1 MYRCSVTILEKF
13 RRFMDNVSDWDTE
26 ASIIEALTGEFKGTD
41 KTRLGSA
48 FHKIIE
54 LPYKENGALVV
65 EGIKFRPE
73 QAKPAI
79 DYRNAH
85 PIMVHEVPIRKVYST
100 RHMDI
105 TITGRA
111 DGVEGLN
118 LRDAKCKFS
127 YPGWG
132 EYYNSYQWRIYM
144 DMFQSQS
151 FWYDVFQVI
160 GFKSFNPDMTF
171 EGDIVAHEP
180 FPCLRYEALESDVQ
194 GLIEEFGKF
203 MTIKGYTKHLHKIS

>member
-1 MYRCSVTILEKF
+1 MYRCSVTIIEKF
-13 RRFMDNVSDWDTE
+13 RRFIDNVSDWDTE
-26 ASIIEALTGEFKGTD
+26 KAIIESLTGEFKGND

-54 LPYKENGALVV
+54 LPYPSNGSITV
-65 EGIKFRPE
+65 EGITFSPE
-73 QAKPAI
+73 QAQPAI

-85 PIMVHEVPIRKVYST
+85 PHLVHEVPIRKVYST
-100 RHMDI
+100 SSMDI

-111 DGVEGLN
+111 DGVEGLQ

-144 DMFQSQS
+144 DMFQGQS
-151 FWYDVFQVI
+151 FWYDVFEVR
-160 GFKSFNPDMTF
+160 GFNGFRPDKTF
-171 EGDIVAHEP
+171 EGTIVPHEP
-180 FPCLRYEALESDVQ
+180 FPCLRYEALANDVQ
-194 GLIEEFGKF
+194 GMLEEFGKF
-203 MTIKGYTKHLHKIS
+203 MTIKGYTKYLHKIS